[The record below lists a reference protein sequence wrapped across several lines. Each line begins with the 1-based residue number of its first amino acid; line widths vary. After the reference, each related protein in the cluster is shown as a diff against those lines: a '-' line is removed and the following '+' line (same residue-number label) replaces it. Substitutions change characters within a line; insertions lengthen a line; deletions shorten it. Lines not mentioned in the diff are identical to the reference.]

1 LFEVFA
7 PAEIDPRRNL
17 TPAIYLAFFVSFAFV
32 RRNGFPVKCELM
44 RTVGDA
50 MKEVR
55 GKARKCIQRLVESTD
70 TVTKILEDLDI
81 GRTTYYGA
89 RGWIRDPVFLDKLA
103 EERRIFEFG
112 LRGKYVSKR
121 RRIEELE
128 ANYDSIPKTAKELW
142 QNGMTRRVHRNDGER
157 RAHLDQIRKELE
169 GDSVLGTGPA
179 TPKDESDLI
188 KRRRESAARI
198 EAYRKKERD
207 DALDAE
213 P

>member
-1 LFEVFA
+1 
-7 PAEIDPRRNL
+7 
-17 TPAIYLAFFVSFAFV
+17 
-32 RRNGFPVKCELM
+32 
-44 RTVGDA
+44 
-50 MKEVR
+50 
-55 GKARKCIQRLVESTD
+55 
-70 TVTKILEDLDI
+70 
-81 GRTTYYGA
+81 
-89 RGWIRDPVFLDKLA
+89 
-103 EERRIFEFG
+103 
-112 LRGKYVSKR
+112 
-121 RRIEELE
+121 
-128 ANYDSIPKTAKELW
+128 
-142 QNGMTRRVHRNDGER
+142 MTRRVHRNDGER